1 MDTLKKKML
10 TAFARQFGGGPEVV
24 VRSPGRVNLI
34 GEHTDYNAG
43 YVMPF
48 TIDRCMVFGMS
59 STDTGRGRF
68 YAVDEQEGYETDLSS
83 VLTKSSLDWPN
94 YLLGVITVMQHKY
107 RGSGFFSGVDVVFTG
122 DVPVGTGLSSSAA
135 LTTGMACGLNE
146 LFGRQYDRSAIARI
160 AQRAENNFVGMR
172 CGIMD
177 PFVNLH
183 GTQGHVLM
191 LDCRSLEY
199 EELSLELG
207 DSCLVI
213 CDSGIRRDLSTSE
226 YNLRR
231 EQCEQA
237 VTFLQA
243 RGEQI
248 QALRDVDI
256 AMIEKYREEME
267 PVLHRRCSFVIEE
280 NERVLQAADQL
291 KAGKQE
297 GLGALLTQSHAGLR
311 DLYEV
316 SCPEIDFLVEEALGI
331 EGVLG
336 ARMVGGG
343 FGGSTLNLVREEAA
357 DAFRSRIRGA
367 YEEETGKK
375 PSVFTVHTASG
386 TEVTRPGEQTV
397 Q

>member
-1 MDTLKKKML
+1 METLKEKVL
-10 TAFARQFGGGPEVV
+10 ETFDRQFGGGPEVV

-48 TIDRCMVFGMS
+48 TIDRWMVFGLR

-68 YAVDEQEGYETDLSS
+68 YAVDEQEGYETNLSN

-94 YLLGVITVMQHKY
+94 YLLGVIAVMQHKH
-107 RGSGFFSGVDVVFTG
+107 RGRGFFSGVDVVFSG
-122 DVPVGTGLSSSAA
+122 NVPVGTGLSSSAA
-135 LTTGMACGLNE
+135 LTTGMACGMNE
-146 LFGRQYDRSAIARI
+146 LFGRQYDRTAIARI
-160 AQRAENNFVGMR
+160 AQKAENNFVGMR

-199 EELSLELG
+199 EELPLNMEG
-207 DSCLVI
+207 TCLVI
-213 CDSGIRRDLSTSE
+213 CDSGVRRDLSTSE

-243 RGEQI
+243 RGEQV
-248 QALRDVDI
+248 QALRDADR

-267 PVLHRRCSFVIEE
+267 PVLYRRCRFVVEE

-291 KAGKQE
+291 KAGEQE
-297 GLGALLTQSHAGLR
+297 NLGALLIQSHAGLR

-316 SCPEIDFLVEEALGI
+316 SCPEIDLLMEEALGM

-336 ARMVGGG
+336 ARLVGGG
-343 FGGSTLNLVREEAA
+343 FGGSTLNLVREEAV
-357 DAFRSRIRGA
+357 DAFHSRIREI
-367 YEEETGKK
+367 YEEETGKQ
-375 PSVFTVHTASG
+375 PSVFTVRTASG
-386 TEVTRPGEQTV
+386 TEVTRPG
-397 Q
+397 